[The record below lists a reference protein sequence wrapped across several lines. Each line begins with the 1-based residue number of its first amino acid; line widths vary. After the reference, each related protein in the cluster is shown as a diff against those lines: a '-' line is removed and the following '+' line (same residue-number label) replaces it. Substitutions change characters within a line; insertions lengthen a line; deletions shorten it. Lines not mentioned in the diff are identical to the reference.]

1 MKKGILLLFLLTG
14 FLFRAFAQLQVGSV
28 TVTPSVLT
36 SNLHVPWEL
45 VWGPDNFIW
54 MTERSGRISRVN
66 PASGQ
71 VTPLLTIPDV
81 QSTSESGLLGMVL
94 HPDFSQ
100 HPYVY
105 TAYTY
110 NKPGGSLTEKLVRF
124 TYNGTTLTSPIILLD
139 NIAASS
145 IHNGSRLLILPD
157 HTLLMTTGDA
167 SNTSTSQNPNSLNGK
182 ILRLN
187 LDGTVPAD
195 NPVPGS
201 YVYAIGH
208 RNPQG
213 LLRAPNGLLY
223 SSEHGPNN
231 DDELNLIESNRN
243 YGWPTVH
250 GFCDLPAEQTFC
262 TANNVKEPLVA
273 WTPTIAVA
281 GIAYYNHPAIPGW
294 QHSILMNTLKGSH
307 LRRLEL
313 DAAGTAVVSQTVYLN
328 GTYGRLRSICI
339 SPSGKV
345 YLGTS
350 NANNNDKIIVLEN
363 LAFSPSGNSK
373 EKPTKSF
380 TVISGQA
387 NKQLRLKFSPGYRNE
402 QVALYNLQGQKLL
415 ERNIPLNL
423 EIDLPVNNL
432 AAGLYL
438 IRAGETVQK
447 VMLR

>member
-1 MKKGILLLFLLTG
+1 MKKNILLIFLFSGL
-14 FLFRAFAQLQVGSV
+14 LFRAFAQFQVGSV

-66 PASGQ
+66 PVNGQ
-71 VTPLLTIPDV
+71 VIPLLTIPDI
-81 QSTSESGLLGMVL
+81 QSTNESGLLGMVL
-94 HPDFSQ
+94 HPDFNQ
-100 HPYVY
+100 HPYLY
-105 TAYTY
+105 TVYTY
-110 NKPGGSLTEKLVRF
+110 NKPGGGLTEKLVRY
-124 TYNGTTLTSPIILLD
+124 TYNGTTLTSPTILLD
-139 NIAASS
+139 NIAATS

-157 HTLLMTTGDA
+157 LTLLMTTGDA
-167 SNTSTSQNPNSLNGK
+167 SNTSTSQNQSSLNGK

-201 YVYAIGH
+201 YVYTFGH

-213 LLRAPNGLLY
+213 LLQAPNGLLY

-250 GFCDLPAEQTFC
+250 GFCNLPAEQTFC
-262 TANNVKEPLVA
+262 TANNVKEPLTA

-294 QHSILMNTLKGSH
+294 QNSILMNTLKGSH

-313 DAAGTAVVSQTVYLN
+313 DASGTAVVSQTVYLN

-339 SPSGKV
+339 SPAGKV

-350 NANNNDKIIVLEN
+350 NANNADKIIVLEN
-363 LAFSPSGNSK
+363 LNFIPSGISK
-373 EKPTKSF
+373 EKVNKTF
-380 TVISGQA
+380 TVISDQT
-387 NKQLRLKFSPGYRNE
+387 NKQLRLKFSPEYRHE
-402 QVALYNLQGQKLL
+402 QVTIYNLQGQKLL
-415 ERNIPLNL
+415 ERNIPHNL
-423 EIDLPVNNL
+423 EMDLPVSNL

-438 IRAGETVQK
+438 IRAGEAVQK